1 MGGRCDGAH
10 GCDFSALAQ
19 GGKLLSSPFAGLGVD
34 WDQAVNLV
42 NMGVIRLDNHANNVV
57 KIDYYDQAWDSL
69 AKREHLAVLLNANE
83 ELTNL

>member
-34 WDQAVNLV
+34 WDQEVNLV
-42 NMGVIRLDNHANNVV
+42 NKGVIRLDDHAATVEPLESCQEPWASM
-57 KIDYYDQAWDSL
+57 QAGDSFII
-69 AKREHLAVLLNANE
+69 AERQRRA
-83 ELTNL
+83 